1 MRLFKLVATLAVV
14 IGLVTVASAAGS
26 GGGPTAHIAG
36 GDAGPLLYPSLVN
49 VRLVRGEAALQ
60 RAVEYADEGQ
70 ADKAVASLANAR
82 LHVRKAWAGA
92 KYLID
97 NAPAAPPASDGSVGR
112 MSGGAIPGASPYAS
126 IYDTAFAVLS
136 LQHDAAST
144 SMGLIDSAKGT
155 LLSSLST
162 TIFTALNGR
171 DAAIAYIH
179 SKAPPPAAGD
189 GRVGRSSGAPVAGGW
204 ATVMPKVSSQLDD
217 EMQQI
222 DGTLAGTVS
231 SGATKVLK
239 AAELQDVKS
248 QKTLNQF
255 WPPAPA
261 EG

>member
-26 GGGPTAHIAG
+26 GGGPPAHIAG
-36 GDAGPLLYPSLVN
+36 GDAGPLLFPSLVN

-70 ADKAVASLANAR
+70 ADKALASLANAR

-112 MSGGAIPGASPYAS
+112 MSGAPVGASPYAS
-126 IYDTAFAVLS
+126 IYDTALAVLS

-204 ATVMPKVSSQLDD
+204 GTAMPKVLPQLDD

-222 DGTLAGTVS
+222 DGTLAATIS
-231 SGATKVLK
+231 SGASKVLK

>member
-1 MRLFKLVATLAVV
+1 MRSFKLVATLVV
-14 IGLVTVASAAGS
+14 ALGLVTVASAAGS
-26 GGGPTAHIAG
+26 GGGPPARIAG

-49 VRLVRGEAALQ
+49 VRLVRGEAALE

-70 ADKAVASLANAR
+70 ADKAVAALANAR

-112 MSGGAIPGASPYAS
+112 MSGGALPGASPYAS
-126 IYDTAFAVLS
+126 IYDTALAVLS

-155 LLSSLST
+155 LLSSIST
-162 TIFTALNGR
+162 TVFTALNGR

-189 GRVGRSSGAPVAGGW
+189 GRVGRSSGAVVAGWG
-204 ATVMPKVSSQLDD
+204 TVMPKVVPQLDD

-231 SGATKVLK
+231 SGASKVLK

>member
-26 GGGPTAHIAG
+26 GGGPPAHIAG
-36 GDAGPLLYPSLVN
+36 GDAGPLLYPSLVS

-112 MSGGAIPGASPYAS
+112 MSGAPVGASPYAS
-126 IYDTAFAVLS
+126 IYDTALAVLS

-171 DAAIAYIH
+171 DAAITYIH

-204 ATVMPKVSSQLDD
+204 AAAMPKVLPQLDD

-222 DGTLAGTVS
+222 DGTLAATIS
-231 SGATKVLK
+231 SGASKVLK